1 MSDTKIYQTGI
12 RGMLALANKLAKA
25 RDKDEA
31 LKMAAADDDLESVER
46 LLREGAH
53 INARKGAYKT
63 TALMEASVQGNVDV
77 MRFLIENGAD
87 VNLVDKDGW
96 TALMG
101 ATVERRL
108 ESVKLLLEV
117 GAHVDAENDKGQ
129 TALVMASGPEHTEIR
144 EALLEHGAEE

>member
-1 MSDTKIYQTGI
+1 
-12 RGMLALANKLAKA
+12 MLALANKLAKA

-63 TALMEASVQGNVDV
+63 TALMEASVQGNVEV
-77 MRFLIENGAD
+77 MRFLVENGAD

-101 ATVERRL
+101 ATVEGRL
-108 ESVKLLLEV
+108 ESVKLLLEL
-117 GAHVDAENDKGQ
+117 GAQVDAENDKGQ
-129 TALVMASGPEHTEIR
+129 TALVMASGPGHTEIR
-144 EALLEHGAEE
+144 EALLKYGAEE